1 MADFSFDVVS
11 KVDMQEV
18 RNAIDQAQREVGTR
32 YDFKGSNCSIE
43 HDDAEIKLH
52 ADSEPRMTALI
63 DVLQS
68 KMIRRGIDI
77 TSLDYGKPEAGSKDT
92 IRQTVTV
99 KQGIPMDD
107 ARKIAKKIKDEA
119 LKVQTQIQGDQL
131 RVSSK
136 SKDDLQTAIQLLK
149 TADFGL
155 PIQFTNYR

>member
-18 RNAIDQAQREVGTR
+18 RNAVDQAQREVGTR
-32 YDFKGSNCSIE
+32 YDFKGSNCTIE

-77 TSLDYGKPEAGSKDT
+77 TSLDYGKPESGSKDT

-99 KQGIPMDD
+99 KQGMSVLTRRFRRLSSIGSIAILR
-107 ARKIAKKIKDEA
+107 ARMSTRRSSAKFA
-119 LKVQTQIQGDQL
+119 
-131 RVSSK
+131 
-136 SKDDLQTAIQLLK
+136 
-149 TADFGL
+149 
-155 PIQFTNYR
+155 